1 MQIQIH
7 CFGVHNNRISTIL
20 DSPNTEYMQYR
31 WHKNVIFIG
40 DGNQRMKIFGGPK
53 GSKIQNWQTI
63 QMTTDYL
70 KGSDLSSYPYKP
82 KLAYGR
88 ELKWDEWAWKKA
100 NKNKMAIASTIS
112 IVVLPHVFL
121 PIFGFTTSG
130 IAAGSF
136 AATIQSYFYGYVI
149 YSIIM
154 NN

>member
-1 MQIQIH
+1 MQIQVH
-7 CFGVHNNRISTIL
+7 CFGVHNSRISTIL

-40 DGNQRMKIFGGPK
+40 DGNQRMKIYGGPK
-53 GSKIQNWQTI
+53 GSNIQNWQPI
-63 QMTTDYL
+63 QLTTDYL
-70 KGSDLSSYPYKP
+70 KGLDLSTYPYKP
-82 KLAYGR
+82 RLAHGR

-100 NKNKMAIASTIS
+100 KKNKMAIASTIS

-136 AATIQSYFYGYVI
+136 AAAMQSYFYG
-149 YSIIM
+149 
-154 NN
+154 